1 MPSRGAMR
9 NRALTRRGGGGERSP
24 PRAEAPRFRH
34 GPEGWSPTAR
44 HPHDVV
50 MRPMRPMSTQKPQ
63 GRPRPTPSSAAP
75 AIPDVHAALAALLA
89 ALAGRGMALPQAP
102 DPVIPRKAAARLL
115 GLSEAT
121 FDRVCRR
128 GDGPA
133 ALRLSARRVGFRMS
147 DLMAWTATRRAGGV
161 CG

>member
-1 MPSRGAMR
+1 MR
-9 NRALTRRGGGGERSP
+9 NRALTWRGGGGDQGP

-89 ALAGRGMALPQAP
+89 ALAGRGLALPQAP
-102 DPVIPRKAAARLL
+102 DPVVPRKTAAALL

-121 FDRVCRR
+121 FDRVCRQD
-128 GDGPA
+128 DGPPA
-133 ALRLSARRVGFRMS
+133 VRLSVRRVGFHLS
-147 DLMAWTATRRAGGV
+147 DLAAWTANRRTGGAR
-161 CG
+161 G

>member
-1 MPSRGAMR
+1 
-9 NRALTRRGGGGERSP
+9 
-24 PRAEAPRFRH
+24 
-34 GPEGWSPTAR
+34 
-44 HPHDVV
+44 
-50 MRPMRPMSTQKPQ
+50 MSTQKPQ
-63 GRPRPTPSSAAP
+63 APPRAAPSSPAVP

-102 DPVIPRKAAARLL
+102 DPVVPRRIAAGLV

-133 ALRLSARRVGFRMS
+133 ALRLSARRVGFRLS
-147 DLMAWTATRRAGGV
+147 DLMAWIADRRVGGAR
-161 CG
+161 G